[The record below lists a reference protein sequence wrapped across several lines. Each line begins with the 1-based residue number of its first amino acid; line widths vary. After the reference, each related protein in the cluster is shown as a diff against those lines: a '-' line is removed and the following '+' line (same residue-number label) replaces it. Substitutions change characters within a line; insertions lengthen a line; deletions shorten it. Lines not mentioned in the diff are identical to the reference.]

1 VGAVL
6 SLTRFTVVSPLVI
19 VTATMVFEESSLF
32 SSVSVC
38 CPAGSESFEQ
48 GVVVQSTR
56 PCTLSFAEGVVMMVK
71 KPGPLASVSGAAC
84 FAPALALALALGGGF
99 ASVVLGVALGLAVVA
114 VRALAVG
121 AAPSESSGS
130 VVGVRAAAESAA
142 LAPA

>member
-1 VGAVL
+1 MGAVL

-19 VTATMVFEESSLF
+19 VTATIVLEESSLF

-84 FAPALALALALGGGF
+84 FALALALGGGF
-99 ASVVLGVALGLAVVA
+99 ASVGLGVALGLAVVA
-114 VRALAVG
+114 VRALCCG
-121 AAPSESSGS
+121 
-130 VVGVRAAAESAA
+130 RALRVELKA
-142 LAPA
+142 